1 MNTSINHI
9 REWFSVWYT
18 DHVARFR
25 FFPWPEEGGEAA
37 AIELET
43 WRSCLVRNGFD
54 FTVATETSLRLRD
67 EAVTWEKFQHRFRMI
82 GHDVCRERNANIFGS
97 DTSDQGDQSRD
108 QAEAA
113 SKTCPDCGGSGLAT
127 RFRHV
132 PVGDGLGKNA
142 VDSCHVLLCLCPMG
156 RWMKK
161 THETTKKDPV
171 RMPDLRDFPA
181 LQMRNVTNG
190 FDNPNR
196 HKRRYWDFETD
207 QPWLYESNWRDDRKS
222 GVVSVREILKQ
233 PPTANRAT

>member
-1 MNTSINHI
+1 MSPSIQNI
-9 REWFSVWYT
+9 NEWFPVWFA
-18 DHVARFR
+18 DHTARHR
-25 FFPWPEEGGEAA
+25 FHPWPAPGSDP
-37 AIELET
+37 ELVEMDA
-43 WRSCLVRNGFD
+43 WRTCLVRNGFD
-54 FTVATETSLRLRD
+54 LDVATEASNRLRD
-67 EAVTWEKFQHRFRMI
+67 ESIPWEKFQHRFRML
-82 GHDVCRERNANIFGS
+82 GHDVCRARNEKGIGIG
-97 DTSDQGDQSRD
+97 DTNPGQYTRD

-113 SKTCPDCGGSGLAT
+113 SKTCPDCSGSGFAT